1 MFCLGTLRLLLMV
14 LLLLLL
20 LLFVAFSTLLV
31 CGEKQREG
39 VGGAQK
45 RERWFLFGRVP
56 LQKVMWHNPKTNVQ
70 KKHVHIT
77 QWTNWIKKNV
87 GLWVFGITLDTLLA
101 CLSGLLNLQ
110 PTIGRDGID
119 PAALWRVRVNK
130 RASAGGCKLDRCGIN
145 AALKHNELVRGAQKV
160 FFEQSALFA

>member
-1 MFCLGTLRLLLMV
+1 M
-14 LLLLLL
+14 
-20 LLFVAFSTLLV
+20 LLFQRCLCVVKNRGREWGGPKKRTLVFVWTCATPKKHVAKS
-31 CGEKQREG
+31 KNQR
-39 VGGAQK
+39 
-45 RERWFLFGRVP
+45 P
-56 LQKVMWHNPKTNVQ
+56 

-130 RASAGGCKLDRCGIN
+130 RASAGCKLDRCGIN